1 MSEIIKYDVE
11 TCKFRLR
18 RDDVEMYCSY
28 MHAKGKNCLVKA
40 YDFLERMLND
50 DIHAPFISDSGDLHV
65 KYTFR
70 DDDGQYRE
78 PIKSLVVS
86 PDDYIVVVYKQR
98 IMNSDEFEIDHLV
111 SLDSRGFHSRFCDVI
126 SIPKRRNSP
135 REAAIWH
142 GGRARFKIDTERA
155 FDILCYLSKGGF
167 SHMVQAFQ
175 ITPSGI
181 EQLLRHNYLYK
192 KINISRP
199 RSQSEVI
206 WADFECVSVP
216 GKFRLA
222 GDVFSREKYEKY
234 GDETIVIAVTVDNVT
249 WFAGNDDVL
258 MFGDI
263 NEPIKGFSREEFNK
277 FMRSGKAP
285 ANIKVYN

>member
-1 MSEIIKYDVE
+1 MSEIIKYDVG

-18 RDDVEMYCSY
+18 RDDVERYCSF
-28 MHAKGKNCLVKA
+28 MHADGKNGLVKA
-40 YDFLERMLND
+40 YDFLERMLDEN
-50 DIHAPFISDSGDLHV
+50 ICPTFMTVSGDLYA
-65 KYTFR
+65 KYEFP
-70 DDDGQYRE
+70 DDDGEYRE
-78 PIKSLVVS
+78 PPKDLVVS
-86 PDDYIVVVYKQR
+86 LNDYIVVVYKQR
-98 IMNSDEFEIDHLV
+98 VMNSDEFEIDHLV
-111 SLDSRGFHSRFCDVI
+111 SLDSRGFHGLFSTVVPT
-126 SIPKRRNSP
+126 SIRSP
-135 REAAIWH
+135 RESIYPR
-142 GGRARFKIDTERA
+142 GCTKIKITTERA

-167 SHMVQAFQ
+167 SRMVQAFQ

-181 EQLLRHNYLYK
+181 EQLLRHNDLYK
-192 KINISRP
+192 RIDISRP

-206 WADFECVSVP
+206 WADFGCMSVP
-216 GKFRLA
+216 GKFKIA

-249 WFAGNDDVL
+249 WFAGNDDVI